1 MTLLRLRKRSSKI
14 ALVTLLVWGAEFVLP
29 NLARAELQD
38 LREHEA
44 NEVLREVNENEP
56 VHSHSSSDLSRVKPE
71 VASAVK
77 ERGAAGA
84 ADQLRAA
91 PELGGTRAPAS
102 TPVLSLP
109 QGAGKLR
116 GMGESFSAELS
127 TGIATYSVPFELIT
141 ARGAVQPQLG
151 LSYSSS
157 GGHGIAGV
165 GWGVGAPAISRQLDR
180 GIPRYIDPTPGGAW
194 TPDQD
199 RFVFG
204 SAELVPICLV
214 EGASCVGAQ
223 TGEVMPDWASGWQY
237 FRARIEGGFQ
247 RFFWSPDRR
256 TWRVQDKS
264 GATMELGVPLDGSGD
279 TSGLEDD
286 PANPAHIFT
295 WHLARQ
301 YDANRDSSPPEGA
314 TAAPTN
320 AIVYRYQRR
329 SGISYLTDIYDTT
342 PASTPTSTVL
352 ATYAHHTHLVYET
365 RPDAT
370 MSYRRG
376 WRVDTTLRLKGVDV
390 TSHNYAG
397 DSPTRELVRRYHLTY
412 DDKFHASH
420 LVAVAMEGR
429 CETTIAENSAGELP
443 ESTGCP
449 HLPAMEFE
457 YQHVDPYGSD
467 GNASFKDL
475 AGFEGFDERV
485 RSFSGSPPH
494 SINTEQTDLFD
505 INADGLPDVLVTAP
519 ALFGGR
525 HGVYFNGARGRRDA
539 FGEADG
545 ITVQGALGEDANVLK
560 LSNFNLSS
568 LDLDGDGIVNLVH
581 MPKVKTYSIY
591 APQQSSAGW
600 AWRGRTV
607 STASEQNAKI
617 DFTGDNADIRTMDV
631 NADGLVDVVY
641 SAGTEYRTFFSLG
654 RYPRGDGQ
662 FGIGR
667 WTGADAA
674 NISNEPER
682 RCVPWSSLPVR
693 LSDPEVRVADMNG
706 DGFPDIARVQ
716 PGQVRYW
723 PGRGNGYW
731 GTGDPE
737 ACGAGTFG
745 QRLDIEMGDSPQFGV
760 SGSDELMLSDVNGDA
775 LADLVKVN
783 FNRVD
788 VFLNVD
794 GKSWTPRHVIANA
807 PVNPTWSS
815 RLRLTDANGSGTED
829 LLWGDGNAYR
839 YMDLA
844 GGKRPSLLIKVKN
857 GLGRTTEF
865 EYSTSVEQM
874 LAAEAAGDPW
884 QSKAPMPVH
893 VVSRIVDRDNLE
905 RIGRSGGTY
914 VTEYTYRDP
923 VYEGRQREFRGFRS
937 VRAKKLGDANSPA
950 SIAESTFLLGECRE
964 EGLPG
969 RCDAEQR
976 WRDNP
981 REALKGLPV
990 VTETFAESG
999 TYLSTDHTTYRLRW
1013 LYTGLDGREVRH
1025 AFASSTDTYRY
1036 DTGPFVASTST
1047 VQVDDVELEPRSGS
1061 IQNDT
1066 PRQMTLRSAQGR
1078 AHLTTHSAVDV
1089 FGNGTTQSSEGCVAG
1104 CVESDETITKH
1115 SVPGRPEG
1123 DTSGWLWRSV
1133 QSYVTGATDPLSQRS
1148 HLHFFYDR
1156 AGNLTATTAELSG
1169 TLPLERFHQTS
1180 GRDTALPPPKAA
1192 SDGTVLLKAAD
1203 YSKFGYSTYQSTPN
1217 GHCTSIYYDDAYA
1230 QLPRYESLT
1239 VGQGEFS
1246 CGAFDIETRAP
1257 TYDRGL
1263 GVVTRL
1269 VDVRGAVSTVRYDGF
1284 GRVTA
1289 ILKPDPDVFVPYH
1302 EDPWV
1307 EPGPIP
1313 VMKVSYFLPESDATP
1328 YSRILVETQDGNAAT
1343 TDTFHA
1349 AWSYVDGLGRTI
1361 VSLNEADP
1369 SGGDGGSWTV
1379 DGLTDYDR
1387 KGAKSRG
1394 YLSYFWSGDGGAFPL
1409 AAASFTPFTRQRYD
1423 AFGRAVQS
1431 YGLDGSVTLK
1441 SVYHAMSTDAWD
1453 AADLEPGPHHGTF
1466 ATTRADGHGRTAS
1479 AIERV
1484 HQGSQV
1490 EAHEVKTTYLP
1501 TGEPLVIARLR
1512 SGSSPVVRWFRY
1524 DSLGRM
1530 VLNVDPNTTKDF
1542 VADPAADPST
1552 FKAWRYAYTIEGEL
1566 VGTSDARG
1574 CGVNYHYEPSGRP
1587 VGEDFSPCR
1596 EEHVEYSA
1604 PNLMTGDGLELYQ
1617 RYDFVDEDAASIPDF
1632 PSRHASMMRGQ
1643 VASVS
1648 DRGAKNVLAYDGRAR
1663 VTHVARKIARPGPP
1677 LPAVADRYAPHWFM
1691 QTTTYDGADRPVVT
1705 STGADV
1711 AELLGGDPASSAVVT
1726 NYSARGTVRSVGSS
1740 YGALVSNVTRDADG
1754 LIQQIGYGDVA
1765 QTSTH
1770 FQYDQRRRV
1779 SSVQTD
1785 RGPPALWSQV
1795 PAAYTPAP
1803 PSPGAGP
1810 TTLQLILEDTSFS
1823 YDVVDNPVEIRDW
1836 RSPEDWP
1843 QGAKPVTQIAE
1854 YDDLYRLKNIQYR
1867 YAAGDDSW
1875 VSPFAAENL
1884 DPTGRTKPSPHV
1896 AFDKRVLEQSFNY
1909 DWLGNTT
1916 ATNDDAHGFYD
1927 RSLGVVTNG
1936 SATAGPYRLQAA
1948 SLSTGGGTRDG
1959 SLTTVYDD
1967 AGNLTSLALSR
1978 AGTCLPAGADCSQR
1992 FAYEWD
1998 EAGRLTRAR
2007 RWDLANPGVAT
2018 DALPSGTPA
2027 AELRYAYDG
2036 GNQRTLKTAV
2046 DPSGN
2051 QLHAVSVFP
2060 SLELRRAA
2068 WTVEGDY
2075 ERTSATEVAYLSAHG
2090 VRLARLYY
2098 AGNDVPTLSSGH
2110 LHVLFELPDHLG
2122 SSTFVIDGATS
2133 ELVEATRYQA
2143 YGATESDY
2151 RPGRWAAYR
2160 EDYRFTGKE
2169 EDIEVGLTYFGQR
2182 YLSAGLNRWVS
2193 VDPLTIH
2200 GLQADVNV
2208 YAYVHGRVLV
2218 AIDPLG
2224 LADTPPV
2231 GSPEN
2236 PVATS
2241 ELPPGTAGAEV
2252 KAGQIFTYIPGN
2264 NSAGGVKTFD
2274 SVDAAHAAGGKFFF
2288 QYQPGAKGWAHAR
2301 EVSDAAHALDSLPS
2315 YGMTA
2320 GDLAQRIAHPLTDPT
2335 AEGKSGGVAAGKCNS
2350 CPGNEG
2356 VQHLEAGFQ
2365 LYSMVNMARA
2375 LGSALKAGI
2384 GYAASRIA
2392 AYRAAQKV
2400 ATQTV
2405 SPFTTVMAED
2415 GVKII
2420 EVATSKGVKLEV
2432 AFEEV
2437 REGTTLTLRGA
2448 HIAGSKPG
2456 QIGPKEL
2463 IELAKQYGREQGA
2476 ERVIVEGAK
2485 RTTSSMAG
2493 KVPRPWVLDVNK

>member
-1 MTLLRLRKRSSKI
+1 MMFSRLRKRGGPVVWVM
-14 ALVTLLVWGAEFVLP
+14 LVSWGAPMVLP
-29 NLARAELQD
+29 ATAMAEPAEEEGHPRAERLSNVADEQLPPKEEEADD
-38 LREHEA
+38 LR
-44 NEVLREVNENEP
+44 
-56 VHSHSSSDLSRVKPE
+56 RVKPG
-71 VASAVK
+71 VAPNVT
-77 ERGAAGA
+77 EREAAPGTTN
-84 ADQLRAA
+84 QLRAA
-91 PELGGTRAPAS
+91 PAVGGTRAPAS
-102 TPVLSLP
+102 SPVLSLP

-127 TGIATYSVPFELIT
+127 TGIATYSVPFELIA

-180 GIPRYIDPTPGGAW
+180 GIPRYIDPAPGGAW
-194 TPDQD
+194 TPEQD

-214 EGASCVGAQ
+214 EGTSCVGAQ
-223 TGEVMPDWASGWQY
+223 VNEEMPDWASGWQY

-247 RFFWSPDRR
+247 RFFWSPDHR

-301 YDANRDSSPPEGA
+301 YDANRERTPAEGSA
-314 TAAPTN
+314 PAPTN
-320 AIVYRYQRR
+320 PIAYRYERR
-329 SGISYLTDIYDTT
+329 SGISYLTDIYDTS
-342 PASTPTSTVL
+342 PAGTPTTTAL
-352 ATYAHHTHLVYET
+352 ARYAHHTRLVYET

-376 WRVDTTLRLKGVDV
+376 WRVDTSLRLTGVDV

-420 LVAVAMEGR
+420 LAAVAMEGR
-429 CETTIAENSAGELP
+429 CDATIAENAAGELP
-443 ESTGCP
+443 ESTRCP
-449 HLPAMEFE
+449 RLPAMEFE

-467 GNASFKDL
+467 GNPSYKDL
-475 AGFEGFDERV
+475 AGYEGFDERV
-485 RSFSGSPPH
+485 RSFAGSPPH
-494 SINTEQTDLFD
+494 SINSEQTDLFD

-525 HGVYFNGARGRRDA
+525 HGVYFNGAGGRRDA
-539 FGEADG
+539 FGEPDG

-600 AWRGRTV
+600 LWRGRSV
-607 STASEQNAKI
+607 STASDQNAKI

-641 SAGTEYRTFFSLG
+641 SAGTEYRTFLSLG

-662 FGIGR
+662 FGVGR
-667 WTGADAA
+667 WTGAEAA
-674 NISNEPER
+674 SISNEPER
-682 RCVPWSSLPVR
+682 RCVPWSGLPIR
-693 LSDPEVRVADMNG
+693 LSDAEVRVADMNG

-737 ACGAGTFG
+737 ACGAGMFG
-745 QRLDIEMGDSPQFGV
+745 QGLDIEMADSPQFGV

-865 EYSTSVEQM
+865 EYSTSIEQM
-874 LAAEAAGDPW
+874 LAAEAAGNPW

-893 VVSRIVDRDNLE
+893 LVTRIVDRDNLE
-905 RIGRSGGTY
+905 LVGRAGGTY
-914 VTEYTYRDP
+914 VTEYTYRDA

-990 VTETFAESG
+990 VTETFDESG

-1036 DTGPFVASTST
+1036 DTGPFVASSST
-1047 VQVDDVELEPRSGS
+1047 VQADDVELEPRTGS
-1061 IQNDT
+1061 VQNDM
-1066 PRQMTLRSAQGR
+1066 PRQMPLRSAQGR

-1115 SVPGRPEG
+1115 SVPGRPSE
-1123 DTSGWLWRSV
+1123 DASGWLWRSV
-1133 QSYVTGATDPLSQRS
+1133 ESYVTGANDPFSQRN
-1148 HLHFFYDR
+1148 HMHFVYDR
-1156 AGNLTATTAELSG
+1156 AGNLTSTSADLSG
-1169 TLPLERFHQTS
+1169 TLALDRFHQTS
-1180 GRDTALPPPKAA
+1180 GRDIALPPPKAA
-1192 SDGTVLLKAAD
+1192 SDGNVLLMAAEH
-1203 YSKFGYSTYQSTPN
+1203 SQFGYSTYQFTPN
-1217 GHCTSIYYDDAYA
+1217 GHCTSVYYDDAYA
-1230 QLPRYESLT
+1230 QLPNFESLT
-1239 VGQGEFS
+1239 GGQPVLYS
-1246 CGAFDIETRAP
+1246 CGSVDLDTRAP

-1269 VDVRGAVSTVRYDGF
+1269 VDVRGAVSTVRYDRF

-1302 EDPWV
+1302 ENPSV

-1313 VMKVSYFLPESDATP
+1313 VMKVSYFLPESESTP

-1349 AWSYVDGLGRTI
+1349 SWSYVDGLGRTI
-1361 VSLNEADP
+1361 VSLSEADP
-1369 SGGDGGSWTV
+1369 SAGDGGSWTV

-1409 AAASFTPFTRQRYD
+1409 ASASFTPSTRQRYD
-1423 AFGRAVQS
+1423 AFGRAAES

-1512 SGSSPVVRWFRY
+1512 DGATPVVRWFRY

-1542 VADPAADPST
+1542 VADPSADPST

-1587 VGEDFSPCR
+1587 LGEDFSPCR

-1604 PNLMTGDGLELYQ
+1604 PDLMTGDGFELYQ
-1617 RYDFVDEDAASIPDF
+1617 RYDYADADAASIPDF
-1632 PSRHASMMRGQ
+1632 PSRHESMMRGQ

-1740 YGALVSNVTRDADG
+1740 YGALVSTVTRDADG
-1754 LIQQIGYGDVA
+1754 LVQQIGYGDVA

-1770 FQYDQRRRV
+1770 FQYDQRRRI

-1803 PSPGAGP
+1803 PSPSAGP
-1810 TTLQLILEDTSFS
+1810 TTLQLILEDTSFA
-1823 YDVVDNPVEIRDW
+1823 YDAVDNPVEIRDW

-1843 QGAKPVTQIAE
+1843 PGAKPVTQVAE

-1867 YAAGDDSW
+1867 YAAGDDTW

-1884 DPTGRTKPSPHV
+1884 DATGRTKPSPHV
-1896 AFDKRVLEQSFNY
+1896 EFDKRVLEQSLNY

-1916 ATNDDAHGFYD
+1916 ATGDDAHGFYD

-1936 SATAGPYRLQAA
+1936 DANAGPYRLQAA

-1959 SLTTVYDD
+1959 SLTTAYDD
-1967 AGNLTSLALSR
+1967 AGNLASLALAR

-1992 FAYEWD
+1992 FVYEWD

-2007 RWDLANPGVAT
+2007 RWDLANPGLAT
-2018 DALPSGTPA
+2018 DPPPSGTPA

-2046 DPSGN
+2046 DPTGD
-2051 QLHAVSVFP
+2051 QLHAASVFP
-2060 SLELRRAA
+2060 SLELRRTT
-2068 WTVEGDY
+2068 WTTEGDY
-2075 ERTSATEVAYLSAHG
+2075 ERTSATEAAYLFAHG

-2122 SSTFVIDGATS
+2122 SSTFVIDGGTS

-2151 RPGRWAAYR
+2151 RPGRWGAYR

-2182 YLSAGLNRWVS
+2182 YLSGSLKRWTSADPLAVHSSGKADLNLYAYVRGRALRS
-2193 VDPLTIH
+2193 VDPV
-2200 GLQADVNV
+2200 GLDDKFEIYDRARTEQIVKGERASVAKTDEAR
-2208 YAYVHGRVLV
+2208 AYGAL
-2218 AIDPLG
+2218 AG
-2224 LADTPPV
+2224 LAINACVRFPSACAKVSFLAMV
-2231 GSPEN
+2231 GGARNEN
-2236 PVATS
+2236 EAAKAVVTW
-2241 ELPPGTAGAEV
+2241 AGAEV
-2252 KAGQIFTYIPGN
+2252 
-2264 NSAGGVKTFD
+2264 GGRII
-2274 SVDAAHAAGGKFFF
+2274 
-2288 QYQPGAKGWAHAR
+2288 AKG
-2301 EVSDAAHALDSLPS
+2301 VS
-2315 YGMTA
+2315 
-2320 GDLAQRIAHPLTDPT
+2320 
-2335 AEGKSGGVAAGKCNS
+2335 
-2350 CPGNEG
+2350 
-2356 VQHLEAGFQ
+2356 
-2365 LYSMVNMARA
+2365 
-2375 LGSALKAGI
+2375 
-2384 GYAASRIA
+2384 YAASRLGGAIGAGGEVQSITGA
-2392 AYRAAQKV
+2392 AASPRVTYRPNAGGVTRTLDEAKAIAQK
-2400 ATQTV
+2400 A
-2405 SPFTTVMAED
+2405 
-2415 GVKII
+2415 GVDLNEEFI
-2420 EVATSKGVKLEV
+2420 EYRLAKPGTLRSNEYANYGNFEANSKSDIFEFKKLLNARGKMV
-2432 AFEEV
+2432 V
-2437 REGTTLTLRGA
+2437 QINPNTLTSDDAIVGAFAHESSEIQALEGKFHENGFRMRAEMLRSL
-2448 HIAGSKPG
+2448 IDEKVGSLHSEAWEYSDKLVKAFQQGKP
-2456 QIGPKEL
+2456 Q
-2463 IELAKQYGREQGA
+2463 
-2476 ERVIVEGAK
+2476 
-2485 RTTSSMAG
+2485 
-2493 KVPRPWVLDVNK
+2493 